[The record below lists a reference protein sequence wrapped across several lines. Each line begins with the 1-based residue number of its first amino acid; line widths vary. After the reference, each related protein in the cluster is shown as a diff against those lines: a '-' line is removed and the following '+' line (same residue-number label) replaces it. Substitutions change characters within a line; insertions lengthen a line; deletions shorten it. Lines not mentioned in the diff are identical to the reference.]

1 MSKKPTFMKTL
12 AALLV
17 TAAMLCSGEARGDD
31 SREATHFPAIVKIA
45 SEDAL
50 KELEEIGAQ
59 ILRRRDDLLL
69 CFIPLVNG
77 EVPPIAI
84 PNAGS
89 PRRGIRGENDSPV
102 LKVERRGKAIP
113 LLDKARGFFGADRI
127 HTGEG
132 LPRPYTG
139 KGVVAGICDI
149 GFDPSHIAF
158 RNPDGSSRVA
168 RVVVYEEDR
177 AGRRILENESQ
188 YAEWRTDTD
197 DEYHATH
204 VIGIMAGSYDGN
216 GYQGMATGAD
226 IVVTLSQLSDVG
238 LLCGAEDILDY
249 ARERSMPAVINMSMG
264 NYTGPR
270 DGTSL
275 FSQYLDKIGREA
287 IVVLSSGND
296 GKSTNS
302 LRFDFTEAA
311 GDIRVRLHNTR
322 WTQFDMYGVT
332 DAWSADATPLKARFL
347 VYDGE
352 SQQVV
357 WASDYMDFKDKSRY
371 MFSSEG
377 PDADPEFARYYTGY
391 FTLTGGIDPDNGRF
405 NICAE
410 YDAHTIATEPQGRW
424 ALYNLMLEYSAEPGA
439 HVDINSDSS
448 YTRLAA
454 VPGYPSPG
462 STLSFSDLS
471 SGENLISVGMYNSRD
486 TYPLLS
492 GETGETGLTAG
503 TVSPYSSYGTLID
516 GRVMPLTVGPGSTVI
531 SACSR
536 PFIDAKPERRDE
548 ASAVTSF
555 EGEDFYWISC
565 TGTSMSSPFVAGS
578 IATWLEAAPSLGI
591 DDVKRIIEAT
601 NRQDH
606 PDPEDPHHGR
616 GWFDPWA
623 GLKEA
628 LAVSAVKDLD
638 ESSEPHLSLSLSG
651 RILLVT
657 NPHPEPALLTLY
669 SVDGQRIMTCTSDA
683 CGSLD
688 LSPLPSGIYIA
699 DAKAG
704 ARASTFLK
712 FRL

>member
-1 MSKKPTFMKTL
+1 MSRKFNSINILSAIFM
-12 AALLV
+12 AAFI
-17 TAAMLCSGEARGDD
+17 LCAREIHAEEPED
-31 SREATHFPAIVKIA
+31 ATHFPAIVKID
-45 SEDAL
+45 SEDAV
-50 KELEEIGAQ
+50 KQLEEIGAQ

-84 PNAGS
+84 PNGDS
-89 PRRGIRGENDSPV
+89 PRRGVKGEDDSPI
-102 LKVERRGKAIP
+102 LKVERRGRAIP

-149 GFDPSHIAF
+149 GFDPSHITF
-158 RNPDGSSRVA
+158 RNPDGSSRIA
-168 RVVVYEEDR
+168 RIVVYEEDR
-177 AGRRILENESQ
+177 AGRTVLENEEQ
-188 YAEWRTDTD
+188 FAEWRTDND

-204 VIGIMAGSYDGN
+204 VAGIMAGSYDGC

-226 IVVTLSQLSDVG
+226 IVVTVSQLSDVG

-264 NYTGPR
+264 NYTGPH

-296 GKSTNS
+296 GNSTNS
-302 LRFDFTEAA
+302 LRFDFTESER
-311 GDIRVRLHNTR
+311 DIRVRLHNTR

-332 DAWSADATPLKARFL
+332 DAWSADDTPLRARL
-347 VYDGE
+347 IVYDGE
-352 SQQVV
+352 DQKIV
-357 WASDYMDFKDKSRY
+357 WASDYLDFKDKSRY
-371 MFSSEG
+371 TFSSEG
-377 PDADPEFARYYTGY
+377 PDADAGFAQFYTGY
-391 FTLTGGIDPDNGRF
+391 LTLSGGLDSDNDRF
-405 NICAE
+405 NISAE
-410 YDAHTIATEPQGRW
+410 YDAHTTATEPQGRW

-448 YTRLAA
+448 YTRL
-454 VPGYPSPG
+454 VGTPGYPSPG

-471 SGENLISVGMYNSRD
+471 TGENLISVGMYNSRD
-486 TYPLLS
+486 TYPLIS
-492 GETGETGLTAG
+492 GETAETGLEAG

-516 GRVMPLTVGPGSTVI
+516 GRVMPLTVGPGSTVV

-536 PFIDAKPERRDE
+536 HFIEADAGRREE
-548 ASAVTSF
+548 ASAVTRLD
-555 EGEDFYWISC
+555 GEDYYWISC
-565 TGTSMSSPFVAGS
+565 TGTSMSSPFVAGTV
-578 IATWLEAAPSLGI
+578 ATWLEAVPSLGI
-591 DDVKRIIEAT
+591 DDVKRIIETT
-601 NRQDH
+601 NRRDH
-606 PDPEDPHHGR
+606 PAPDDPRHGR

-628 LAVSAVKDLD
+628 LALSAVTDID
-638 ESSEPHLSLSLSG
+638 ESSEPRLSLTLSG
-651 RILLVT
+651 RTLIVA
-657 NPHPEPALLTLY
+657 NPHPEAAFLTIHTPDGRRVMTGS
-669 SVDGQRIMTCTSDA
+669 SVSY
-683 CGSLD
+683 GSFD
-688 LSPLPSGIYIA
+688 LSPLPPGIYIA
-699 DAKAG
+699 EAKAG
-704 ARASTFLK
+704 PRAPAFLK